1 MPEVIIPGPVGRLQA
16 MYKQTGDKTSPIA
29 ILLHPHPIYG
39 GTMNNKVV
47 YSMYHTFADAGFN
60 VLRFNFRGVGSSQ
73 GEYDRGEG
81 ELEDATAALEWLQA
95 NNFNA
100 RACWVA
106 GFSFGAW
113 IGMQLLMRRPEITSF
128 VSIAPPATMYDFSFL
143 APCPTSGLI
152 VHGTQDQIAPL
163 DEAEKLV
170 ERLHMQ
176 KGIHIQLTRIEGANH
191 YFQGYLEQLDQAVAT
206 YLATHADYSALDGEK
221 APALTI
227 YKDRPKALPEA
238 TPGKKPENHHG
249 DSELDNEDVRDL

>member
-1 MPEVIIPGPVGRLQA
+1 MPEVVIPGPAGRIQA
-16 MYKQTGDKTSPIA
+16 MYKHSGEENAPIA
-29 ILLHPHPIYG
+29 IMLHPHPIYG

-60 VLRFNFRGVGSSQ
+60 VLRFNFRGVGGSQ

-81 ELEDATAALEWLQA
+81 ELEDATAALEWLQD
-95 NNFNA
+95 NNPGA

-128 VSIAPPATMYDFSFL
+128 ISIAPPANMYDFSFL
-143 APCPTSGLI
+143 APCPTSGLM
-152 VHGTQDQIAPL
+152 VQGTADQVVPL
-163 DEAEKLV
+163 EETEKLV

-176 KGIHIQLTRIEGANH
+176 KGIHIQLDKVEQANH
-191 YFQGYLEQLDQAVAT
+191 YFQGHLDQLDASVRG
-206 YLATHADYSALDGEK
+206 YLAEHADYSNLEGDI

-227 YKDRPKALPEA
+227 HKERPVALADPKVA
-238 TPGKKPENHHG
+238 
-249 DSELDNEDVRDL
+249 DSSDDEDEDL

>member
-1 MPEVIIPGPVGRLQA
+1 MPKVVIPGPAGRIEA
-16 MYKQTGDKTSPIA
+16 MYKHDNPRTAPIA
-29 ILLHPHPIYG
+29 LMLHPHPVYG

-60 VLRFNFRGVGSSQ
+60 VLRFNFRGVGASQ

-95 NNFNA
+95 NNPGA

-128 VSIAPPATMYDFSFL
+128 VSIAPPANMYDFSFL
-143 APCPTSGLI
+143 APCPTSGLM
-152 VHGTQDQIAPL
+152 VQGTDDQVVPH
-163 DEAEKLV
+163 DETDKLV
-170 ERLHMQ
+170 ERLHSQ
-176 KGIHIQLTRIEGANH
+176 KGIHIQLDKIAGANH
-191 YFQGYLEQLDQAVAT
+191 YFQGHLEALDNSVRG
-206 YLATHADYSALDGEK
+206 YLAEHADYSSLEGEV

-227 YKDRPKALPEA
+227 KKDLPKAIAAEEPEA
-238 TPGKKPENHHG
+238 ADEDTA
-249 DSELDNEDVRDL
+249 SEEEE